1 MAVNS
6 FIAALGNILE
16 GASSDRERTRKLKE
30 LEEEREYAKLLRKQ
44 QAEDREY
51 NVKKRTQ
58 DDEDANDARKIALY
72 NRRTAITDAG
82 GREEADILNELK
94 AFLPPPTD
102 LKRLPIDLGIKG
114 RTDLGLA
121 EPLVGPTSVGLT
133 PSEATKKSPLSSEG
147 LYKFTGA
154 GKPTVADPF
163 KTKNAMESIARATL
177 SGPDGVARADA
188 EKATV
193 REVPGLG
200 RFSSV
205 SAKDRA
211 AALQQTN
218 VENQLAL
225 TGALD
230 IAQSART
237 KTLKDAAVREL
248 MPIILKTYPSLNPE
262 QAQYVAETG
271 KDPYDLGILVRP
283 DTKAGD
289 TGTPTPL
296 PTVLNALADMKTWG
310 PEEYK
315 KIRAGRTHFTLEASK
330 TPGVMGVGLA
340 FLANKANND
349 METTY
354 ASYVR
359 SIGDAVARL
368 SEKGVMSDAD
378 VERYQTQVSPSA
390 GQKSAE
396 VATKIRN
403 LQLWGEWLV
412 NPQTL
417 KARYRSEAPLMPN
430 TMPFGFGSESTGNTG
445 FLKTFQQQQ
454 P

>member
-30 LEEEREYAKLLRKQ
+30 LEEERDYRKLLQKQ

-51 NVKKRTQ
+51 DLKKRIR
-58 DDEDANDARKIALY
+58 DEEDASDERKIALY

-82 GREEADILNELK
+82 GREEADILNELR
-94 AFLPPPTD
+94 AFLPPAPD
-102 LKRLPIDLGIKG
+102 LKRLPIDLGIKE
-114 RTDLGLA
+114 RTSIGLT
-121 EPLVGPTSVGLT
+121 EPLLGPKSVGLT
-133 PSEATKKSPLSSEG
+133 PSEATKKPPLSSEN
-147 LYKFTGA
+147 LYAFTGA

-177 SGPDGVARADA
+177 SGPDGVARADK
-188 EKATV
+188 EMATV

-225 TGALD
+225 TEALNT
-230 IAQSART
+230 AQFDRT
-237 KTLKDAAVREL
+237 KIQKGETVREL
-248 MPIILKTYPSLNPE
+248 IPIILKTYPSLNAA

-271 KDPYDLGILVRP
+271 KDPYDLGILVRS

-289 TGTPTPL
+289 KETPTPL
-296 PTVLNALADMKTWG
+296 PTVTNALADMKTWG
-310 PEEYK
+310 KPEYAQ
-315 KIRAGRTHFTLEASK
+315 IRAGRTHFTLEASK
-330 TPGVMGVGLA
+330 TPGVMGVALA

-349 METTY
+349 METKY

-430 TMPFGFGSESTGNTG
+430 TMPSGFGSESTRSIG
-445 FLKTFQQQQ
+445 FVNTFQ
-454 P
+454 PKP